1 MAEKKGY
8 KPEVTVVRNPRG
20 TGSWVDDDG
29 RYPDRE
35 RAYLVRGLPMP
46 GEKVRQLIMRDPCV
60 VEVEGLFIMVQTKFL
75 GEVGC
80 SNTDPRNLTP
90 YDPEA
95 EKVER
100 VAKAIY
106 FKANPC
112 LLWNRR
118 GSDAARYRDAARA
131 AIKAMEAE
139 NG

>member
-90 YDPEA
+90 YDPDA

-100 VAKAIY
+100 VARALYETEDCAPTYDKLGLTQAIY
-106 FKANPC
+106 RH
-112 LLWNRR
+112 L
-118 GSDAARYRDAARA
+118 ARA
-131 AIKAMEAE
+131 AIKAMEAD
-139 NG
+139 ND

>member
-46 GEKVRQLIMRDPCV
+46 GDRV
-60 VEVEGLFIMVQTKFL
+60 VIEGQVHVIAGLDAGNITILTKS
-75 GEVGC
+75 GRWATPEEC
-80 SNTDPRNLTP
+80 TP